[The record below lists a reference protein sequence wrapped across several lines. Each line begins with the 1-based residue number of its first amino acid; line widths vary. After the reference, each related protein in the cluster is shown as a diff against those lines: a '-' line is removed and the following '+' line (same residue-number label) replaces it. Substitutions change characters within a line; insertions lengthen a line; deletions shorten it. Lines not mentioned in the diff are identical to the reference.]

1 MSRNAARAFIVG
13 GFGVALGLGA
23 VVDLG
28 VALAVL
34 LGDPAAGPA
43 FVAAGVPVP
52 MGDEPASGPGA
63 DGEQATV
70 RTKSESPAAAR
81 RIHRPY
87 VASEATLS
95 RASERPSGSQDV
107 PQPELTRF
115 VRRLLLPRAHRSD
128 PPRTSACR
136 LSPAHHRRAPSSATR
151 QRGFFV
157 GAGPAVCRRNIH
169 NGSQGRDRQGKETRD
184 VG

>member
-28 VALAVL
+28 AALAVL
-34 LGDPAAGPA
+34 LGDPAAGLA
-43 FVAAGVPVP
+43 FVAAAVPVS

-87 VASEATLS
+87 VASECALS
-95 RASERPSGSQDV
+95 RASDRPSGSQDV
-107 PQPELTRF
+107 PRPELIRSL
-115 VRRLLLPRAHRSD
+115 RQLLLPRAHRS
-128 PPRTSACR
+128 
-136 LSPAHHRRAPSSATR
+136 
-151 QRGFFV
+151 
-157 GAGPAVCRRNIH
+157 
-169 NGSQGRDRQGKETRD
+169 
-184 VG
+184 

>member
-28 VALAVL
+28 VALAAL
-34 LGDPAAGPA
+34 LGDPAAGLA

-52 MGDEPASGPGA
+52 TGEEPASGSGA

-107 PQPELTRF
+107 PQPEIDSLCAAAI
-115 VRRLLLPRAHRSD
+115 VA
-128 PPRTSACR
+128 ACT
-136 LSPAHHRRAPSSATR
+136 P
-151 QRGFFV
+151 
-157 GAGPAVCRRNIH
+157 
-169 NGSQGRDRQGKETRD
+169 E
-184 VG
+184 